1 MNRKGNIYV
10 IFFKSAKALF
20 RKYEK
25 SCQITRRLQSNDF
38 LWNFSQKCSKNWM
51 RYTPGKIIKCLRLI
65 KKRYILLR
73 ISTKCQRFFWVIS
86 RSSRPEVFF
95 KRGVLENFSKF
106 TGNPLH
112 WSLFLIKLQSSSL
125 QLYSKKRDSSTG
137 VILWILRNFQEHLQV
152 AACFFTISREVS
164 HYAFL
169 SVGFFKGTSTDNPKK
184 VFRKVLFMWS
194 SMPSF
199 SFIGYTLTELF

>member
-1 MNRKGNIYV
+1 M
-10 IFFKSAKALF
+10 
-20 RKYEK
+20 
-25 SCQITRRLQSNDF
+25 
-38 LWNFSQKCSKNWM
+38 
-51 RYTPGKIIKCLRLI
+51 IKE
-65 KKRYILLR
+65 RYILLR

-112 WSLFLIKLQSSSL
+112 WSLFLIKFQSSSL

-152 AACFFTISREVS
+152 LVFFTISREVS
-164 HYAFL
+164 HYVFL

-184 VFRKVLFMWS
+184 VFRKVLFIRS

-199 SFIGYTLTELF
+199 SFIGYTPTELF